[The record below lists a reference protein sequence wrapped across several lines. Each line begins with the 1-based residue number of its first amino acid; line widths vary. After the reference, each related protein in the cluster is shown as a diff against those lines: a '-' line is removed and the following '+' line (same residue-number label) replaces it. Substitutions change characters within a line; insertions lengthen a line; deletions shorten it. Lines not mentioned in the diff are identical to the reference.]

1 MTAGDDEQINA
12 TKNEE
17 AFVEL
22 IQFLDDKSL
31 SLVMRDAQDDKS
43 TLRWYRQAE
52 SDFII
57 HGIDIACE
65 VGTQDS
71 DRLCYMSRNCSNSS

>member
-31 SLVMRDAQDDKS
+31 SLVMRDAQDDRRKALKIS
-43 TLRWYRQAE
+43 RAHYAGTGKLRVISLYTELTSLVKLAHKTVT
-52 SDFII
+52 DYVI
-57 HGIDIACE
+57 
-65 VGTQDS
+65 
-71 DRLCYMSRNCSNSS
+71 